1 MNFKLEKKIVAGIS
15 NFRYTFK
22 VDDVFVEQ
30 FYFYDDETAIQW
42 YNLYKSV
49 YEPQKKEI
57 IQKFNELELRSI
69 FNVIVNDKLEV
80 KNRYCYVIWMGMSI
94 LELDTTYNEQEHID
108 NLNEYLNKFET
119 YKKNY
124 ENVLKKEISNQKDN
138 ILIEETI

>member
-69 FNVIVNDKLEV
+69 FNVIVTDKLEV

-94 LELDTTYNEQEHID
+94 LELDTTYNEQKHID

-119 YKKNY
+119 YKKDY
-124 ENVLKKEISNQKDN
+124 ENVLKKEISNKKDN

>member
-119 YKKNY
+119 YKTNY

>member
-69 FNVIVNDKLEV
+69 FNVIVTDKLEV

-119 YKKNY
+119 YKKDY
-124 ENVLKKEISNQKDN
+124 ENVLKKEISNLKDN

>member
-1 MNFKLEKKIVAGIS
+1 MIV
-15 NFRYTFK
+15 T
-22 VDDVFVEQ
+22 
-30 FYFYDDETAIQW
+30 
-42 YNLYKSV
+42 
-49 YEPQKKEI
+49 
-57 IQKFNELELRSI
+57 
-69 FNVIVNDKLEV
+69 DKLEV

-119 YKKNY
+119 YKTNY

>member
-69 FNVIVNDKLEV
+69 FNVIVTDKLEV

-108 NLNEYLNKFET
+108 NLNEY
-119 YKKNY
+119 
-124 ENVLKKEISNQKDN
+124 EN
-138 ILIEETI
+138 IEK

>member
-119 YKKNY
+119 YKKDY

>member
-69 FNVIVNDKLEV
+69 FNVIVTDKLEV

-94 LELDTTYNEQEHID
+94 LELDTTYNEQKHID

-119 YKKNY
+119 YKKDY

-138 ILIEETI
+138 ILIEETV